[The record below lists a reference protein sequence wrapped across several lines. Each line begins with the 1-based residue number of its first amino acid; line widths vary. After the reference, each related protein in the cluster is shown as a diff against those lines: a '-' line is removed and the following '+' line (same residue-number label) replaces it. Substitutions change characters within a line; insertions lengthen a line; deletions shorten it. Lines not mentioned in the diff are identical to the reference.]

1 MTIIAPISKLQKQIL
16 EFHPKYI
23 GFIFKLKFKK
33 YFSFN
38 TRFRGLA
45 LPKRSGPE
53 LNKNVIRA
61 KNFEILSQR
70 LWQRFVN
77 FVYGMSPCFKNSFEV
92 ARQRECEM

>member
-1 MTIIAPISKLQKQIL
+1 MTISAPISKLQIHIL
-16 EFHPKYI
+16 EFHLQI
-23 GFIFKLKFKK
+23 IIKFKK

-77 FVYGMSPCFKNSFEV
+77 FVYGMSTCLKNSFEV
-92 ARQRECEM
+92 ARQNRLTSKRM